1 PSRPNKVL
9 LAAVVRNRTPCTDL
23 GAVPVEGGGSAAAFF
38 NEPSSKTYLHHGV
51 RRRGSASGFE
61 EGATMMWQWGAMGW
75 VGWLLMA
82 LVMVGFW
89 ALVVFGIAAVFR
101 PERRIGTGSE
111 PHGDDPARLLDARF
125 VRGEIDVE
133 EYRARLKALRST
145 R

>member
-1 PSRPNKVL
+1 
-9 LAAVVRNRTPCTDL
+9 
-23 GAVPVEGGGSAAAFF
+23 
-38 NEPSSKTYLHHGV
+38 
-51 RRRGSASGFE
+51 
-61 EGATMMWQWGAMGW
+61 MWQWGAMGW